1 MTELTA
7 SRPIAHGRLRVGAL
21 AACALVGFG
30 YLAVADPHDRH
41 AVMPVCPVKLIT
53 GLDCPACGGLRL
65 VHDLLRGQLG
75 AAAHDNLFLLLIS
88 PLLFVLVV
96 RAARDTWR
104 GTQPR
109 LTRRAGLTIA
119 TAAVC
124 WMVLRNLPF
133 WPLRPS

>member
-1 MTELTA
+1 MTELTV
-7 SRPIAHGRLRVGAL
+7 RHGRLRVGAL
-21 AACALVGFG
+21 ATCALAGAG
-30 YLAVADPHDRH
+30 YLAVADPHDPH
-41 AVMPVCPVKLIT
+41 AVMPVCPTKLVT

-88 PLLFVLVV
+88 PLLIALAA
-96 RAARDTWR
+96 RAAREAWR

-109 LTRRAGLTIA
+109 LSRRVGFTIA
-119 TAAVC
+119 AAAAC
-124 WMVLRNLPF
+124 WMVVRNLPG